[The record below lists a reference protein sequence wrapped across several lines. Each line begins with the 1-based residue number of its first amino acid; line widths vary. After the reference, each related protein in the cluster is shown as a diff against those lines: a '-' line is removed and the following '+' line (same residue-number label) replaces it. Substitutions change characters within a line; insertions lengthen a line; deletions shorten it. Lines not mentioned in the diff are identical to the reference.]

1 MTDKEDNRYPFLLS
15 FLEQAEAQLTEE
27 QWKSLVQDIERFKL
41 DVGVVFLKDFID
53 TCKNESMSLDSVVDH
68 LDEAIEDMYK
78 SKGIEPPNQGG

>member
-1 MTDKEDNRYPFLLS
+1 MTDDTQRYPFLLS

-27 QWKSLVQDIERFKL
+27 QWQSLVQDIERFKL

>member
-1 MTDKEDNRYPFLLS
+1 MTDNTQRYPFLLS

-27 QWKSLVQDIERFKL
+27 QWQSLVQDIDRFKL

-53 TCKNESMSLDSVVDH
+53 SCKNGDVSLDSVVDH

-78 SKGIEPPNQGG
+78 DKGFEPPNQGG